1 MLLKAK
7 DWLICSCE
15 EYPQP
20 GLKSN
25 SRLWPFTTSRNSG
38 VFMLAKK
45 TPTRYYSLNVCLGN
59 PLTLFY
65 QGQWN
70 FMLRPS
76 EFTLAATGNLRE
88 IFPSWKLLS
97 EASPITDI
105 CFYLI
110 LLWNIFFSM
119 ECHLR
124 CIFYVCKLFVIR
136 TYIYL

>member
-1 MLLKAK
+1 MTHLL
-7 DWLICSCE
+7 
-15 EYPQP
+15 
-20 GLKSN
+20 
-25 SRLWPFTTSRNSG
+25 LWGISTARIKIEFQAVALYNLPKPRCIYVG
-38 VFMLAKK
+38 KK